1 MNQPRL
7 GAVAE
12 ARYFRD
18 ILVHMPTLD
27 NFANYRKAV
36 INVSR
41 IMDCSFTEATEYI
54 NNHIN

>member
-1 MNQPRL
+1 MNHPRL

-18 ILVHMPTLD
+18 ILVNMPTLD
-27 NFANYRKAV
+27 NFANYRRAV
-36 INVSR
+36 INLSR

-54 NNHIN
+54 NNHIK